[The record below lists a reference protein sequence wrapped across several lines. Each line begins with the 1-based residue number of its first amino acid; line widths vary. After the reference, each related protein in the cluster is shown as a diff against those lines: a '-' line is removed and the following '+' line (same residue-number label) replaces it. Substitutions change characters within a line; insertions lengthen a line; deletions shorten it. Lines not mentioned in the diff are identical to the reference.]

1 MGKVNRKKKHT
12 GSFSIRCRRVD
23 TARCRNVGCVFKRKK
38 KLYEREREDLLYQVL
53 NFFLFQE
60 EREDYLGVGIV
71 DK

>member
-1 MGKVNRKKKHT
+1 MLAA
-12 GSFSIRCRRVD
+12 FS
-23 TARCRNVGCVFKRKK
+23 KEKKK

>member
-1 MGKVNRKKKHT
+1 MLAA
-12 GSFSIRCRRVD
+12 FS
-23 TARCRNVGCVFKRKK
+23 KEKK